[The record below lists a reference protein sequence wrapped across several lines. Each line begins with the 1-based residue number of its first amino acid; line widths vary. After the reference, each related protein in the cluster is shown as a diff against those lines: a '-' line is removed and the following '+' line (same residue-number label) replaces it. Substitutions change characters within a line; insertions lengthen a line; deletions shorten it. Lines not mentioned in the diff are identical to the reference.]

1 MGLIPRFNTHDDSLG
16 DGMKNNFSL
25 VALCMFIA
33 LILAACGTNDTSP
46 STNKGITKNTPV
58 MATSPIDVQNTF
70 IAPQALEAQAVTVAQ
85 GNLFENGGFENGLTG
100 WTACAAGAI
109 ATSSDALE
117 GAAALQVNAGNCFYR
132 SVTASAG
139 QKIALSCNVKL
150 LSGAAWTGM
159 GFNFTDASF
168 ATLSSAPTAVA
179 TSNSYTR
186 LDTVATAPA
195 NTQNISMWLY
205 SDNPA
210 VVDNC
215 SLLLETEPPPPP
227 PSEGANV
234 LENSLFEDGSS
245 NVTTNWSAGCAG
257 TVERNGRPG
266 PIGTYL
272 VLSNGACL
280 DQGLSSNDIAALAG
294 RDYTFSCNVFKN
306 TGYAALTL
314 FIDGQASSEI
324 IPVENTFINAG
335 TRVSL
340 TGTVPSSASSG
351 FVSIYGGTQV
361 QIDDCR
367 LEVEG
372 GEPPPPPPPPAG
384 DNLLVNG
391 DFSGQGN
398 WSACSSPDNFALS
411 NGRLNISGQACV
423 YQTVEARANQEYTL
437 SCSAKLD
444 TAAWSSMI
452 LSMQDANWTNIT
464 ETNTQIDSTSFSTKE
479 LKLTAPSNAKYV
491 GVTFYAEGATT
502 YESCTLTSD
511 DVVNPPE
518 PTDPNLV
525 GHWTFDEGTGSTAND
540 ISNYGNTAII
550 ENGGWGA
557 GKIAG
562 ALAMNGGDDS
572 IVSIPLTDSLR
583 GTTNTITVM
592 AWGYRTANHNVAL
605 ISHGYPD
612 LFFGYHGP
620 QYKWQIRNEQ
630 GTFAEC
636 YAGNAPLN
644 EWQHVAATFNGSTA
658 KLYAN
663 GVEICS
669 RPLSGS
675 IPMRD
680 LPFLISGY
688 INTNGQIIDE
698 ITGKIDDVRIY
709 DRVLNGTEIQEI
721 YNSASN

>member
-1 MGLIPRFNTHDDSLG
+1 
-16 DGMKNNFSL
+16 MKNTFTL
-25 VALCMFIA
+25 VGLCLLAALS
-33 LILAACGTNDTSP
+33 LAACGTTDTA
-46 STNKGITKNTPV
+46 TNLATGKDTLQNTPAV
-58 MATSPIDVQNTF
+58 ATSPINVQTKY
-70 IAPQALEAQAVTVAQ
+70 IAPQALEPQALTVAQ
-85 GNLFENGGFENGLTG
+85 GNLFDNGGFESGLNG

-117 GAAALQVNAGNCFYR
+117 GSSALQVNAGNCFYR
-132 SVTASAG
+132 SASVSAG
-139 QKIALSCNVKL
+139 QKLTLSCNVKL
-150 LSGAAWTGM
+150 LSGTAWTGM
-159 GFNFTDASF
+159 GFNFTDGSF

-186 LDTVATAPA
+186 LDTEATAPA
-195 NTQNISMWLY
+195 NTEYVSMWLY
-205 SDNPA
+205 SDNLA

-227 PSEGANV
+227 PSEGTNV
-234 LENSLFEDGSS
+234 LENSLFEEGSGN
-245 NVTTNWSAGCAG
+245 NVITNWSAGCAG
-257 TVERNGRPG
+257 TVERVGRPG
-266 PIGTYL
+266 VIGTYL
-272 VLSNGACL
+272 VMSNGACL

-306 TGYAALTL
+306 TGYAALSL
-314 FIDGQASSEI
+314 FIDGVATSKTM
-324 IPVENTFINAG
+324 PVENNFINTGA
-335 TRVSL
+335 RVSL

-351 FVSIYGGTQV
+351 FVSIYGESQL

-372 GEPPPPPPPPAG
+372 GEPPPPPPSE
-384 DNLLVNG
+384 DNLLLNG
-391 DFSGQGN
+391 SFSSQGG
-398 WSACSSPDNFALS
+398 WDACSSPDNFTLGS
-411 NGRLNISGQACV
+411 GSLNISGQACV
-423 YQTVEARANQEYTL
+423 YQTVEARANQDYTL
-437 SCSAKLD
+437 SCNAKLD
-444 TAAWSSMI
+444 SAAWSSMI
-452 LSMQDANWTNIT
+452 LSMQDANWETITDANI
-464 ETNTQIDSTSFSTKE
+464 QIDSTNFTTKE
-479 LKLTAPSNAKYV
+479 LTLSAPSNVKYV

-502 YESCTLTSD
+502 YDSCTLTSSD
-511 DVVNPPE
+511 STNPPA

-525 GHWTFDEGTGSTAND
+525 GQWTFDEGAGTTAND
-540 ISNYGNTAII
+540 SSSYGNTATI
-550 ENGGWGA
+550 ENGSWGT
-557 GKIAG
+557 GRVGG
-562 ALAMNGGDDS
+562 ALEMNGGDDS
-572 IVSIPLTDSLR
+572 IVRIPLSDSLR

-605 ISHGYPD
+605 ISQAYPD
-612 LFFGYHGP
+612 VFFGYHGP

-644 EWQHVAATFNGSTA
+644 EWQHVAATFDGATA

-669 RPLSGS
+669 RPLAGS
-675 IPMRD
+675 IPMRE